1 MKKGKTSKLSIFDN
15 AKCVYGTVDSIN
27 FKSLYLNI
35 QSWVEPKKEVTN
47 WDRVTGN
54 LNRQIK
60 HTLLEVVD
68 SEIFDNNFIVDLDLR
83 SSGIQLNK
91 KSFMN
96 LEITFF
102 MKDSMD
108 FKSSI
113 LKERIRKIAKS
124 VYSEELSKSEY
135 FVLSKSKTK
144 KD

>member
-60 HTLLEVVD
+60 HTLLEIVD

-113 LKERIRKIAKS
+113 LKERIKKIAKS

-144 KD
+144 KE